1 MPSILVTGG
10 AGYIGSH
17 TVVELFRAD
26 YKPVI
31 IDNFSNSEK
40 SVLKGI
46 KAITG
51 ETISLYAG
59 DCNDEQFVKHVFES
73 EPEITGCIH
82 FAAYK
87 AVGESVEKPVQYYKN
102 NINSLLELLSAML
115 KFNIKNLVFSS
126 SCTVYGQPDDLPV
139 TESSPVKKAE
149 SPYGNTKQIC
159 EEIIKD
165 TVDATGKI
173 KAVSLRYFNPV
184 GAHPTSQ
191 IGELPIGTPNNLIPF
206 LTQTVAGIREELI
219 IFGDDY
225 NTPDG
230 TCVRDYIHVVD
241 LAKAHVKAL
250 DYLEKEKNDS
260 VYQVFNVGTGNG
272 HTVLDVIKTFELAT
286 GEKVKYRIGIRR
298 PGDIEKVWANADKIY
313 EELNWKA
320 ERTLKQALYDAWNW
334 QKVLKSRG
342 K

>member
-1 MPSILVTGG
+1 
-10 AGYIGSH
+10 
-17 TVVELFRAD
+17 
-26 YKPVI
+26 
-31 IDNFSNSEK
+31 
-40 SVLKGI
+40 
-46 KAITG
+46 
-51 ETISLYAG
+51 
-59 DCNDEQFVKHVFES
+59 
-73 EPEITGCIH
+73 
-82 FAAYK
+82 
-87 AVGESVEKPVQYYKN
+87 
-102 NINSLLELLSAML
+102 ML
-115 KFNIKNLVFSS
+115 NFNIKNLVFSS

-159 EEIIKD
+159 EEIIED
-165 TVDATGKI
+165 TVVASGKI
-173 KAVSLRYFNPV
+173 KAISLRYFNPV

-250 DYLEKEKNDS
+250 DYLENEKNDS
-260 VYQVFNVGTGNG
+260 LNLVFNVGTGNG

-286 GEKVKYRIGIRR
+286 GEKVNYRIGRRR
-298 PGDIEKVWANADKIY
+298 PGDIEKVWANADKINKV
-313 EELNWKA
+313 LNWKA
-320 ERTLKQALYDAWNW
+320 ERSLKQALNDAWNW

>member
-46 KAITG
+46 EVIIG
-51 ETISLYAG
+51 ETISLYTG
-59 DCNDEQFVKHVFES
+59 DCNDEHFVNHVFES
-73 EPEITGCIH
+73 EPEISGCMH

-87 AVGESVEKPVQYYKN
+87 AVGESIEKPVQYYKN
-102 NINSLLELLSAML
+102 NISSLLLCLSSML
-115 KFNIKNLVFSS
+115 NFNIKNLVFSS

-159 EEIIKD
+159 EEIIED
-165 TVDATGKI
+165 TVVASGKI
-173 KAVSLRYFNPV
+173 KAISLRYFNPV

-250 DYLEKEKNDS
+250 DYLENEKNDS
-260 VYQVFNVGTGNG
+260 LNLVFNVGTGNG

-286 GEKVKYRIGIRR
+286 GEKVNYRIGRRR
-298 PGDIEKVWANADKIY
+298 PGDIEKVWANADKINKV
-313 EELNWKA
+313 LNWKA
-320 ERTLKQALYDAWNW
+320 ERSLKQALNDAWNW